1 MQLSAEQGEDE
12 HGKLKD
18 ISLRQPISISN
29 LDFRY
34 GTRELVLHSID
45 LHIRQG
51 EKIALVGESGSGKTT
66 LVKLLMRFYPWEK
79 GEICFG
85 DYNAKDIALDTLRQ
99 HIAYIPQETFL
110 FSGTIRDNLL
120 LGNENAPLEEIIE
133 ACKMSCANEFIEKM
147 PTRYDTLLEENGANL
162 SGGQRQRLA
171 IARALLKKPDVL
183 ILDEATSNLDSVTEK
198 AIEKTIDNL
207 PDTVTTIIIAHR
219 LSTIMHC
226 DTIYVMD
233 NGRIVESG
241 NHEKLMQSK
250 GIYYQLWK
258 EQSPT
263 MQGGDM
269 R

>member
-1 MQLSAEQGEDE
+1 METKIILQIDNACIAFGADTLFSGFCLQLHEGEIAC
-12 HGKLKD
+12 
-18 ISLRQPISISN
+18 ISGQ
-29 LDFRY
+29 
-34 GTRELVLHSID
+34 
-45 LHIRQG
+45 
-51 EKIALVGESGSGKTT
+51 SGRGKTSLLNAVLGFVPLKTGSIT
-66 LVKLLMRFYPWEK
+66 LNGILLEK
-79 GEICFG
+79 GTI
-85 DYNAKDIALDTLRQ
+85 DQIRRQ
-99 HIAYIPQETFL
+99 VAWIPQELALPSEWVKEIVQLPFNLKANRNTPFSLDKL
-110 FSGTIRDNLL
+110 FACFDE
-120 LGNENAPLEEIIE
+120 LGLEEE
-133 ACKMSCANEFIEKM
+133 LYDKRVNEI
-147 PTRYDTLLEENGANL
+147 

-171 IARALLKKPDVL
+171 IARALLKKTDVL

-233 NGRIVESG
+233 NGRILESG

-263 MQGGDM
+263 IQRGDM